1 MKNNIFSAAILLSLL
16 MALYGCAGRSDSFS
30 DSATDGKTDREV
42 RNVIFIVGDGMGL
55 AQVAALETARPDTN
69 AFGLFPQTAFVTTH
83 SANNRV
89 TDSAAGGTALFTG
102 HKTDNSVLG
111 MDADSCNVPNFAEK
125 CEAAGLECGIVTLC
139 SFTHA
144 TPAAMYAH
152 NITRH
157 DDEGIADDFL
167 SSGLDVVFTGG
178 SGMFAPDKNGGNA
191 RLDSL
196 KAMGYNVVLDDYGFI
211 GSIPEEWDNII
222 FLPFKK
228 HFPDTDERR
237 PGMLAEC
244 TQAALDI
251 LGKNSPDGFLLMVEE
266 SQIDF
271 SCHDHLDDGLIKDM
285 EEINSTMLVAKRFA
299 DRHPGTLIIVT
310 ADHETGGLT
319 LASND
324 SDFNKAD
331 SGIDYRWSTD
341 GHTGVPVPLFA
352 YGPGAE
358 EFHGLID
365 NTEVHRKVCKL
376 LGI

>member
-1 MKNNIFSAAILLSLL
+1 MKRFFSVAIALSLL
-16 MALYGCAGRSDSFS
+16 TVLYGCAGGSDSVS
-30 DSATDGKTDREV
+30 DSTSQDKTQEV

-55 AQVAALETARPDTN
+55 AQISTLNELNVDTN
-69 AFGLFPQTAFVTTH
+69 AFYLFPQTALVSTH

-102 HKTDNSVLG
+102 HKTNNSVLG

-125 CEAAGLECGIVTLC
+125 CEAAGLKCGIVTLC

-157 DDEGIADDFL
+157 DDEGIADDFIA
-167 SSGLDVVFTGG
+167 SGIDVVFTGG
-178 SGMFAPDKNGGNA
+178 SKYIAHEESGGNA

-196 KAMGYNVVLDDYGFI
+196 KAMGYNVVLDDYDFI
-211 GSIPEEWDNII
+211 GSIPEEWDNIV
-222 FLPFKK
+222 FLPFKG

-271 SCHDHLDDGLIKDM
+271 SCHDHLTESLFKDM
-285 EEINSTMLVAKRFA
+285 EEINSTMLVAKKFA
-299 DRHPGTLIIVT
+299 DSHPGTLVIVT

-319 LASND
+319 IASND
-324 SDFNKAD
+324 SDFNKGD
-331 SGIDYRWSTD
+331 SGIDYRWSTG
-341 GHTGVPVPLFA
+341 GHTGVYVPLFA
-352 YGPGAE
+352 YGAGAE
-358 EFHGLID
+358 EFHGIMD
-365 NTEVHRKVCKL
+365 NTEVHRKVCEL

>member
-30 DSATDGKTDREV
+30 DSTTDGKTDREV

-102 HKTDNSVLG
+102 HKTNNSSLG

-178 SGMFAPDKNGGNA
+178 SGMFAPDENGGNA

-196 KAMGYNVVLDDYGFI
+196 KAMGYNVVLNDYSFI
-211 GSIPEEWDNII
+211 SSIPEEWDNII

-251 LGKNSPDGFLLMVEE
+251 LGGNSPDGFFLMVEE

-271 SCHDHLDDGLIKDM
+271 SCHDHLDDGLIKNM

-352 YGPGAE
+352 YGPGSE

-365 NTEVHRKVCKL
+365 NTEVHWKVCKL

>member
-102 HKTDNSVLG
+102 HKTNNSSLG

-178 SGMFAPDKNGGNA
+178 SGMFAPDENGGNA

-196 KAMGYNVVLDDYGFI
+196 KAMGYNVVLNDYSFI
-211 GSIPEEWDNII
+211 SSIPEEWDNII

-251 LGKNSPDGFLLMVEE
+251 LGGNSPDGFFLMVEE

-271 SCHDHLDDGLIKDM
+271 SCHDHLDDGLIKNM

-352 YGPGAE
+352 YGPGSE

-365 NTEVHRKVCKL
+365 NTEVHWKVCKL

>member
-1 MKNNIFSAAILLSLL
+1 MKRFFSVAIALSLL
-16 MALYGCAGRSDSFS
+16 TVLYGCAGGSDSVS
-30 DSATDGKTDREV
+30 DSTSQDKTQEV

-55 AQVAALETARPDTN
+55 AQISTLNELNVDTN
-69 AFGLFPQTAFVTTH
+69 AFYLFPQTALVSTH

-102 HKTDNSVLG
+102 HKTNNSVLG

-125 CEAAGLECGIVTLC
+125 CEAAGLKCGIVTLC

-157 DDEGIADDFL
+157 DDEGIADDFIA
-167 SSGLDVVFTGG
+167 SGIDVVFTGG
-178 SGMFAPDKNGGNA
+178 SKYIAHEESGGNA

-196 KAMGYNVVLDDYGFI
+196 KAMGYNVVLDDYDFI
-211 GSIPEEWDNII
+211 GSIPEEWDNIV
-222 FLPFKK
+222 FLPFKG

-271 SCHDHLDDGLIKDM
+271 SCHDHLTESLFKDM
-285 EEINSTMLVAKRFA
+285 EEINSTMLVAKKFA
-299 DRHPGTLIIVT
+299 DSHPGTLVIVT

-319 LASND
+319 IASND
-324 SDFNKAD
+324 SDFNKGD

-341 GHTGVPVPLFA
+341 GHTGVYVPLFA
-352 YGPGAE
+352 YGAGAE
-358 EFHGLID
+358 EFHGIMD
-365 NTEVHRKVCKL
+365 NTEVHRKVCEL

>member
-1 MKNNIFSAAILLSLL
+1 MKRFFSVAIALSLL
-16 MALYGCAGRSDSFS
+16 TVLYGCAGGSDSVS
-30 DSATDGKTDREV
+30 DSTSQDKTQEV

-55 AQVAALETARPDTN
+55 AQISTLNELNVDTN
-69 AFGLFPQTAFVTTH
+69 AFYLFPQTALVSTH

-89 TDSAAGGTALFTG
+89 TDSAAGGTSLFTG
-102 HKTDNSVLG
+102 HKTNNSVLG

-125 CEAAGLECGIVTLC
+125 CEAAGLKCGIVTLC

-157 DDEGIADDFL
+157 DDEGIADDFIA
-167 SSGLDVVFTGG
+167 SGIDVVFTGG
-178 SGMFAPDKNGGNA
+178 SKYIAHEESGGNA

-196 KAMGYNVVLDDYGFI
+196 KAMGYNVVLDDYDFI
-211 GSIPEEWDNII
+211 GSIPEEWDNIV
-222 FLPFKK
+222 FLPFKG

-271 SCHDHLDDGLIKDM
+271 SCHDHLTESLFKDM
-285 EEINSTMLVAKRFA
+285 EEINSTMLVAKKFA
-299 DRHPGTLIIVT
+299 DSHPGTLVIVT

-319 LASND
+319 IASND
-324 SDFNKAD
+324 SDFNKGD
-331 SGIDYRWSTD
+331 SGIDYRWSTG
-341 GHTGVPVPLFA
+341 GHTGVYVPLFA
-352 YGPGAE
+352 YGAGAE
-358 EFHGLID
+358 EFHGIMD
-365 NTEVHRKVCKL
+365 NTEVHRKVCEL

>member
-102 HKTDNSVLG
+102 HKTNNSSLG
-111 MDADSCNVPNFAEK
+111 IDADSCNVPNFAEK

-178 SGMFAPDKNGGNA
+178 SGMFAPDENGGNA

-196 KAMGYNVVLDDYGFI
+196 KAMGYNVVLNDYSFI
-211 GSIPEEWDNII
+211 SSIPEEWDNII

-228 HFPDTDERR
+228 HFPDTDERK

-271 SCHDHLDDGLIKDM
+271 SCHDHLDGPLVKD
-285 EEINSTMLVAKRFA
+285 MLVAKRFA
-299 DRHPGTLIIVT
+299 DSHPGTLVIVT

-319 LASND
+319 MASND
-324 SDFNKAD
+324 SDFNKGD
-331 SGIDYRWSTD
+331 SGIDFRWSTG

>member
-1 MKNNIFSAAILLSLL
+1 MKNVFSVAIALSLL
-16 MALYGCAGRSDSFS
+16 TVLYGCAGGSDSVS
-30 DSATDGKTDREV
+30 DSTSQDKTQEV

-55 AQVAALETARPDTN
+55 AQISTLNELNVDTN
-69 AFGLFPQTAFVTTH
+69 AFYLFPQTALVSTH

-102 HKTDNSVLG
+102 HKTNNSVLG

-125 CEAAGLECGIVTLC
+125 CEAAGLKCGIVTLC

-157 DDEGIADDFL
+157 DDEGIADDFIA
-167 SSGLDVVFTGG
+167 SGIDVVFTGG
-178 SGMFAPDKNGGNA
+178 SKYIAHEESGGNA

-196 KAMGYNVVLDDYGFI
+196 KAMGYNVVLDDYDFI
-211 GSIPEEWDNII
+211 GSIPEEWDNIV
-222 FLPFKK
+222 FLPFKG

-271 SCHDHLDDGLIKDM
+271 SCHDHLTESLFKDM
-285 EEINSTMLVAKRFA
+285 EEINSTMLVAKKFA
-299 DRHPGTLIIVT
+299 DSHPGTLVIVT

-319 LASND
+319 IASND
-324 SDFNKAD
+324 SDFNKGD

-341 GHTGVPVPLFA
+341 GHTGVYVPLFA
-352 YGPGAE
+352 YGAGAE
-358 EFHGLID
+358 EFHGIMD
-365 NTEVHRKVCKL
+365 NTEVHRKVCEL

>member
-1 MKNNIFSAAILLSLL
+1 MKNVFSAAIALSLL
-16 MALYGCAGRSDSFS
+16 MALLGCAGGSDSVS
-30 DSATDGKTDREV
+30 DSTPSNCSSEV
-42 RNVIFIVGDGMGL
+42 KNVIFIVGDGMGA
-55 AQVAALETARPDTN
+55 AQIALLNELDADTN
-69 AFGLFPQTAFVTTH
+69 AFFLFPQTALVTTF

-102 HKTDNSVLG
+102 HKTNNSVLG
-111 MDADSCNVPNFAEK
+111 MDSDSNDVENFAEK
-125 CEAAGLECGIVTLC
+125 CSAAGLDCGIVTLC

-152 NITRH
+152 NVTRH

-178 SGMFAPDKNGGNA
+178 SGLIAPDDDGDSP

-196 KAMGYNVVLDDYGFI
+196 KAMGYNVVLDDYDFI
-211 GSIPEEWDNII
+211 GSIPDEWNNII
-222 FLPFKK
+222 FLPFKG
-228 HFPDTDERR
+228 HFPDTDQRR

-251 LGKNSPDGFLLMVEE
+251 LEKDNENGFLLMVEE

-271 SCHDHLDDGLIKDM
+271 SCHDHLTESLAKDM
-285 EEINSTMLVAKRFA
+285 EEINSAMLVAKRFA
-299 DRHPGTLIIVT
+299 DTHPGTLVIVT
-310 ADHETGGLT
+310 ADHETGGLSIV
-319 LASND
+319 SND
-324 SDFNKAD
+324 SDFNKGD
-331 SGIDYRWSTD
+331 SGIDCRWSTD
-341 GHTGVPVPLFA
+341 GHSGVFVPLFA

-358 EFHGLID
+358 EFHGLMD
-365 NTEVHRKVCKL
+365 NTEVHRKVCEL

>member
-1 MKNNIFSAAILLSLL
+1 M
-16 MALYGCAGRSDSFS
+16 
-30 DSATDGKTDREV
+30 
-42 RNVIFIVGDGMGL
+42 GDGMGL
-55 AQVAALETARPDTN
+55 AQISTLNELNVDTN
-69 AFGLFPQTAFVTTH
+69 AFYLFPQTALVSTH

-102 HKTDNSVLG
+102 HKTNNSVLG

-125 CEAAGLECGIVTLC
+125 CEAAGLKCGIVTLC

-157 DDEGIADDFL
+157 DDEGIADDFIA
-167 SSGLDVVFTGG
+167 SGIDVVFTGG
-178 SGMFAPDKNGGNA
+178 SKYIAHEESGGNA

-196 KAMGYNVVLDDYGFI
+196 KAMGYNVVLDDYDFI
-211 GSIPEEWDNII
+211 GSIPEEWDNIV
-222 FLPFKK
+222 FLPFKG

-271 SCHDHLDDGLIKDM
+271 SCHDHLTESLFKDM
-285 EEINSTMLVAKRFA
+285 EEINSTMLVAKKFA
-299 DRHPGTLIIVT
+299 DSHPGTLVIVT

-319 LASND
+319 IASND
-324 SDFNKAD
+324 SDFNKGD
-331 SGIDYRWSTD
+331 SGIDYRWSTG
-341 GHTGVPVPLFA
+341 GHTGVYVPLFA
-352 YGPGAE
+352 YGAGAE
-358 EFHGLID
+358 EFHGIMD
-365 NTEVHRKVCKL
+365 NTEVHRKVCEL

>member
-102 HKTDNSVLG
+102 HKTNNSSLG

-178 SGMFAPDKNGGNA
+178 SGMFAPDENGGNA

-196 KAMGYNVVLDDYGFI
+196 KAIGYNVVLNDYSFI
-211 GSIPEEWDNII
+211 SSIPEEWDNII

-251 LGKNSPDGFLLMVEE
+251 LGGNSPDGFFLMVEE

-271 SCHDHLDDGLIKDM
+271 SCHDHLDDGLIKNM

-352 YGPGAE
+352 YGPGSE

-365 NTEVHRKVCKL
+365 NTEVHWKVCKL

>member
-16 MALYGCAGRSDSFS
+16 TAPYGCAVRSDSFS
-30 DSATDGKTDREV
+30 DNATDGKTAREV

-55 AQVAALETARPDTN
+55 AQVAALGTAGPDTN
-69 AFGLFPQTAFVTTH
+69 AFTVFPHTALVTTH

-111 MDADSCNVPNFAEK
+111 MDAEGNEVENYAEK
-125 CEAAGLECGIVTLC
+125 CEAAGLKCGIVTLC

-152 NITRH
+152 NTTRH
-157 DDEGIADDFL
+157 DEEGIADDFL
-167 SSGLDVVFTGG
+167 SSGLDAVFTGG
-178 SGMFAPDKNGGNA
+178 SGMLAPDENGGNV

-196 KAMGYNVVLDDYGFI
+196 KAMGYNVVMNDYPFI
-211 GSIPEEWDNII
+211 SSIPEEWDNII
-222 FLPFKK
+222 FMPYEG
-228 HFPDTDERR
+228 HFPDTAERR

-251 LGKNSPDGFLLMVEE
+251 LGGNSPDGFFLMVEE

-324 SDFNKAD
+324 SDFNKGD

-352 YGPGAE
+352 YGPGSE

-365 NTEVHRKVCKL
+365 NTEVHWKVCKL

>member
-1 MKNNIFSAAILLSLL
+1 MKRFFSVAIALSLL
-16 MALYGCAGRSDSFS
+16 TVLYGCAGGSDSVS
-30 DSATDGKTDREV
+30 DSTSQDKTQEV
-42 RNVIFIVGDGMGL
+42 RNVIFIVDDGMGL
-55 AQVAALETARPDTN
+55 AQISTLNELNVDTN
-69 AFGLFPQTAFVTTH
+69 AFYLFPQTALVSTH

-102 HKTDNSVLG
+102 HKTNNSVLG

-125 CEAAGLECGIVTLC
+125 CEAAGLKCGIVTLC

-157 DDEGIADDFL
+157 DDEGIADDFIA
-167 SSGLDVVFTGG
+167 SGIDVVFTGG
-178 SGMFAPDKNGGNA
+178 SKYIAHEESGGNA

-196 KAMGYNVVLDDYGFI
+196 KAMGYNVVLDDYDFI
-211 GSIPEEWDNII
+211 GSIPEEWDNIV
-222 FLPFKK
+222 FLPFKG

-271 SCHDHLDDGLIKDM
+271 SCHDHLTESLFKDM
-285 EEINSTMLVAKRFA
+285 EEINSTMLVAKKFA
-299 DRHPGTLIIVT
+299 DSHPGTLVIVT

-319 LASND
+319 IASND
-324 SDFNKAD
+324 SDFNKGD
-331 SGIDYRWSTD
+331 SGIDYRWSTG
-341 GHTGVPVPLFA
+341 GHTGVYVPLFA
-352 YGPGAE
+352 YGAGAE
-358 EFHGLID
+358 EFHGIMD
-365 NTEVHRKVCKL
+365 NTEVHRKVCEL